1 MAMQIDQILTA
12 AVRGG
17 ASDIILKTG
26 AIPRFRF
33 NGNLIALANGQSVS
47 HETMTEWAQ
56 QMCAPRKLP
65 DDMFLDMDMAYQS
78 KAGNRF
84 RVNIFRQRGQIGMV
98 LRVILSHIR
107 TLEELQLPKVL
118 GKIVQ
123 EKRGMVIVTGATGS
137 GKSTSQAAMI
147 DRINRERAGH
157 IITIEDPIEY
167 LFQDKNCVIEQRE
180 VGLDTKSFSTALVAA
195 MRQNP
200 DVIMVGEMRDQ
211 TTVRTALQAAETGHL
226 VFATMHTADASESI
240 HRMLSLF
247 DPHEQQGIR
256 LVVAQVLKSV
266 ISQRLVPRRDGVG
279 MIAAVEVLIAN
290 ASIKE
295 AISKGEISRM
305 RDMIEEGNLAWE
317 MQSFDQAL
325 IGLAQAGLI
334 SIAEALK
341 NASSRGNMELQLSG
355 IGQS

>member
-1 MAMQIDQILTA
+1 MQIDHILTA

-26 AIPRFRF
+26 TVPRFRF
-33 NGNLIALANGQSVS
+33 NGNLIALANGKAVT
-47 HETMTEWAQ
+47 HENMLEWAQ

-65 DDMFLDMDMAYQS
+65 DDMSLDLDLAYQS
-78 KAGNRF
+78 KTGNRF

-98 LRVILSHIR
+98 LRVIIAHIR

-123 EKRGMVIVTGATGS
+123 EKRGLVIVTGATGS
-137 GKSTSQAAMI
+137 GKSTTQAAMI
-147 DRINRERAGH
+147 DRINQERAGH
-157 IITIEDPIEY
+157 IVTIEDPIEY

-211 TTVRTALQAAETGHL
+211 QTVRTALQAAETGHL

-247 DPHEQQGIR
+247 DPHEQAGIR
-256 LVVAQVLKSV
+256 LVVSQVLKAV
-266 ISQRLVPRRDGVG
+266 ISQRLVTRKDGVG
-279 MIAAVEVLIAN
+279 MIAAIEVMIGN
-290 ASIKE
+290 ASIRE
-295 AISKGEISRM
+295 AISKGEISQM
-305 RDMIEEGNLAWE
+305 RDMIEDGHDAWE

-325 IGLAQAGLI
+325 IGLVEAGLV
-334 SIAEALK
+334 STSEALK
-341 NASSRGNMELQLSG
+341 HATSRGNMELRLSG
-355 IGQS
+355 VGKS